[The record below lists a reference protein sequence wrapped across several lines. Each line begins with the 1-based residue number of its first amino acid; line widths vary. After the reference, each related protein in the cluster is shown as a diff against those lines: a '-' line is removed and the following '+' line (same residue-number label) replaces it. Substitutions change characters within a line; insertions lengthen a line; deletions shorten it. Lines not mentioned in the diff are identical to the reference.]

1 MLLYVFLLIVVD
13 TSDDDIDG
21 LLLCS
26 LLTVYMCFTI
36 TLRCWYRLEH
46 APNAELMAAFSRE
59 ANNKLRE
66 FAPQNISNMLWA
78 YATLG
83 HSPGTLVALRS
94 TPQCHLC
101 FVVVSDAHAKLVMA
115 GCQLFCPSS
124 QAYHA
129 PQSMPLYIYNVL
141 LCIAGVP
148 LLSAVMS
155 AAMTQLKDFTP
166 QAIKDT
172 LWAFAT
178 LGFTPNNHFLQGSV
192 DQCLVLIA
200 QFNPQNIANAIWA
213 FAKFGYHPGR

>member
-1 MLLYVFLLIVVD
+1 M
-13 TSDDDIDG
+13 
-21 LLLCS
+21 
-26 LLTVYMCFTI
+26 
-36 TLRCWYRLEH
+36 
-46 APNAELMAAFSRE
+46 
-59 ANNKLRE
+59 
-66 FAPQNISNMLWA
+66 
-78 YATLG
+78 
-83 HSPGTLVALRS
+83 
-94 TPQCHLC
+94 QCR
-101 FVVVSDAHAKLVMA
+101 V
-115 GCQLFCPSS
+115 
-124 QAYHA
+124 
-129 PQSMPLYIYNVL
+129 
-141 LCIAGVP
+141 AGVP

>member
-1 MLLYVFLLIVVD
+1 MVQLIAFD
-13 TSDDDIDG
+13 TSDDVDG
-21 LLLCS
+21 LLLCFF
-26 LLTVYMCFTI
+26 LTVFMSFTA

-83 HSPGTLVALRS
+83 HSPGTLVALCS
-94 TPQCHLC
+94 TPQCHLYV
-101 FVVVSDAHAKLVMA
+101 VVVSDAHAKLALA
-115 GCQLFCPSS
+115 GRQLFCPSS

-129 PQSMPLYIYNVL
+129 PQYVPLYLYKVL

>member
-1 MLLYVFLLIVVD
+1 MLLYVVQLIVFD
-13 TSDDDIDG
+13 TSDVDVDVDG
-21 LLLCS
+21 FLLCS
-26 LLTVYMCFTI
+26 VLTVYMCFTI

-83 HSPGTLVALRS
+83 HSPGTLVALSS
-94 TPQCHLC
+94 TPQCHLY
-101 FVVVSDAHAKLVMA
+101 VVVSNAHAELALANVNCLV
-115 GCQLFCPSS
+115 
-124 QAYHA
+124 QAQAHHA
-129 PQSMPLYIYNVL
+129 PQSMPMYIYNVL

>member
-1 MLLYVFLLIVVD
+1 MM
-13 TSDDDIDG
+13 S
-21 LLLCS
+21 LC
-26 LLTVYMCFTI
+26 C
-36 TLRCWYRLEH
+36 RYRLEH

-83 HSPGTLVALRS
+83 HSPGTLIAFCS
-94 TPQCHLC
+94 TNQCHLY
-101 FVVVSDAHAKLVMA
+101 VVVPDAHAKLALADVMLMMA
-115 GCQLFCPSS
+115 FVQGLRLIM
-124 QAYHA
+124 
-129 PQSMPLYIYNVL
+129 PQFTPFYIYNVL